1 MKIDYDYF
9 FPWWELEAFNARP
22 DYENKYLI
30 LKSIIDN
37 HPVEFDEF
45 DTCDETRAVYFFKR
59 RVTRI
64 NNLFRRVIKEMADD
78 KEINLLHRCPSKAVY
93 RCKVYFYTNGRLL
106 MLESLQPY
114 RKRFWNMRLKRTG
127 AENFHSYLKKPYV
140 APDLKPIYP
149 TTRDD
154 RKNLKRLMKKA
165 LEFLKV
171 EPYLQ
176 NDTFNFH
183 KAWDLIEVDEELLS
197 SWSRQR

>member
-1 MKIDYDYF
+1 MGKLDIDYDF
-9 FPWWELEAFNARP
+9 FLGGPLNLARLNAMPDSWE
-22 DYENKYLI
+22 KYYI
-30 LKSIIDN
+30 VRGYINNIRGDFTSAEGRVI
-37 HPVEFDEF
+37 
-45 DTCDETRAVYFFKR
+45 VYFKR
-59 RVTRI
+59 RVERI
-64 NNLFRRVIKEMADD
+64 NNLFRKVIKELADD

-106 MLESLQPY
+106 MLESLQPF
-114 RKRFWNMRLKRTG
+114 RKRFWNMRRKRTG

-149 TTRDD
+149 STRDD

-183 KAWDLIEVDEELLS
+183 KAWELIEVDEELLS